1 MNGGGGGTWGSVIAG
16 ASAARWRQVEQS
28 CHLRLKVIS
37 LASTTWGVPRVK
49 CGGVGR
55 EGRGVCFLNSTYVGR
70 TSKSYKGGVYSLE
83 SLLYASKLP
92 ILEGACT
99 LKAA

>member
-1 MNGGGGGTWGSVIAG
+1 MKGRGVNGGVWDSGGARG
-16 ASAARWRQVEQS
+16 ALAPSGAVVPLEVER
-28 CHLRLKVIS
+28 HLLGEHDLRG
-37 LASTTWGVPRVK
+37 APGVK
-49 CGGVGR
+49 CGGGRR
-55 EGRGVCFLNSTYVGR
+55 EGRGVCFLNSAYVRR